1 MKKTLF
7 LFSILLPFLFGGAVL
22 SADLEQ
28 SALIS
33 DEGASE
39 VPQTDPKAYQQMQ
52 RDRESFVAQQSMD
65 LPNILGTVATW
76 VGVLLL
82 IVTLW
87 ETRKTAKA
95 ARAAVD
101 DARESAEKQLRAYV
115 TLNKVEITQFEVGK
129 PLLVRIPMTNT
140 GQTPALDYRGW
151 HSIAKVPC
159 AVKDKYPFRGGNTIS
174 RYTLGPGVEA
184 SAYEVSTDSSF
195 FGTLS
200 ESEYE
205 SIVSGDLTIFVWG
218 EDSYT
223 DVFGNLRV
231 TSYRYDHDGP
241 VACPQRMR
249 VCAVGNKS
257 T

>member
-39 VPQTDPKAYQQMQ
+39 VAHTDPKAYQQMQ

-82 IVTLW
+82 VVTLW

-115 TLNKVEITQFEVGK
+115 TLNKVEIIQFEVGK

-140 GQTPALDYRGW
+140 GQTPAHEYRGW
-151 HSIAKVPC
+151 FYVAMVPNSAK
-159 AVKDKYPFRGGNTIS
+159 DRFRFGKADTIS

-184 SAYEVSTDSSF
+184 TAYEASMDNSSDHLVSE
-195 FGTLS
+195 L
-200 ESEYE
+200 EYE
-205 SIVSGDLTIFVWG
+205 TVTSGDRTLYVWG
-218 EDSYT
+218 RDYYV
-223 DVFGNLRV
+223 DVFGNPHV
-231 TSYRYDHDGP
+231 TSYRYERSGP
-241 VACPQRMR
+241 VDCPQRMK